1 MVTSDDMQ
9 SWAYLLAPT
18 FQFLN
23 SAGKPLTEG
32 WMEVYIA
39 GTRDKYYC
47 ASDFNGTLHPFQIP
61 LDSLGANI
69 VLADPSQAYDVYVYN
84 KFGSLIMSRYH
95 VFPSHGGGSSVLN
108 ITISSEDGTVTVIND
123 GNGNFDLSIKD
134 TVNRLDLIEQAVSGI
149 VNESFGYAIGHAY
162 TVNLDN
168 TINLINDVAS
178 GINYTQDM
186 NGFRLNPGHVYQFN
200 YNAKF
205 SCGENDRT
213 CSGKF
218 YLEGPNSIAQEW
230 LFDLDD
236 TYYHSQSFNGS
247 TVLVIPGDLPYYDV
261 KLKYAWDNA
270 YTNPPD
276 IDLNKIS
283 IVDVTTLLSTTVS
296 GISGS
301 YTGGDGIF
309 VNNETNI
316 ISVDMDY
323 INSHLNIDASE
334 IIASAVNIATAYTDA
349 RVTSVSGDLV
359 NLVAEVSASIPTGTV
374 TQVQSDWTETDT
386 SSKAYILNKPNETT
400 LCAGTNISIEVSGT
414 SAIISSSANSD
425 VTMADLISVSGTLN
439 DKIETV
445 SASIPDVSNYAT
457 RTEVNTVSGVLEG
470 QIQTVSAAIPDVS
483 SFITST
489 QASAIVGAV
498 SSVIENDIPDTS
510 DMATK
515 TWVGNQGYLTSVP
528 SQYVTDTEVA
538 SAIATAIAS
547 VPAQVQA
554 DWNESDSSS
563 KAYIQNKPDNYNL
576 VAGNNIGVSV
586 SGTNIIIS
594 ASGTDL
600 SNYATHSEVSAVSGN
615 LVELVNQVSAS
626 VPAAQVNADWTAVS
640 GKAEILNKPQESELV
655 AGPGVSIA
663 ASGNN
668 YVISAVVTGSPVLSG
683 YVTEVELETVSGNIV
698 NLIPDISGLATNEDL
713 QIVSGAIPDIS
724 GLATKQEVSSVS
736 GILQTE
742 IEVVSGNI
750 PTDYV
755 NLVAGDNIGISVSGT
770 NIVISAS
777 GGDLSSYATHS
788 EVSSVSGILEGQ
800 IQTVSASIPDV
811 SSFATESQVIA
822 VSGTLQTEVTAISG
836 IVSTLPT
843 AVPGIVAGSGINVSA
858 SGNDYIISCTVTGG
872 GETYNAG
879 DYIGISDN
887 TISVTGITDLVAGNA
902 ITITS
907 SGNSAII
914 SSTGEAQVQSDWNV
928 TDSNSKA
935 YIKNKPTIPAAQVQS
950 NWNETNTSSKAYI
963 QNKPTIHT
971 YTGASGISISND
983 VVTLDNPIGL
993 VAVSGIEITVSGTSA
1008 IISASGI
1015 MNILGD
1021 VETALANL

>member
-1 MVTSDDMQ
+1 MTNADDMN
-9 SWAYLLAPT
+9 SLCYLLAPT
-18 FQFLN
+18 FQFTN

-32 WMEVYIA
+32 WMEVYIS

-47 ASDFNGTLHPFQIP
+47 YSDWAGTLHPFQIP

-186 NGFRLNPGHVYQFN
+186 NGFRLTPGHVYQFN

-261 KLKYAWDNA
+261 KLKYAWDSA

-296 GISGS
+296 GVGGN

-316 ISVDMDY
+316 ISVDMGY
-323 INSHLNIDASE
+323 INEHLDIDATE
-334 IIASAVNIATAYTDA
+334 IIASAVNVATGYTN
-349 RVTSVSGDLV
+349 VTVSAVSGELVDLI
-359 NLVAEVSASIPTGTV
+359 NEVSASIPDA
-374 TQVQSDWTETDT
+374 QVQSDWTETDT
-386 SSKAYILNKPNETT
+386 SSKAYIQNKPNETT

-439 DKIETV
+439 NKIETV

-457 RTEVNTVSGVLEG
+457 ITEVNTVSGILEG
-470 QIQTVSAAIPDVS
+470 HIQTVSAAIPDVS

-528 SQYVTDTEVA
+528 SQYATDAEVA

-547 VPAQVQA
+547 VPAQVQS
-554 DWNESDSSS
+554 DWTESDSSS
-563 KAYIQNKPDNYNL
+563 KSYIKNKPDNYNL
-576 VAGNNIGVSV
+576 VAGDNIDISV
-586 SGTNIIIS
+586 SGTNIIVS

-640 GKAEILNKPQESELV
+640 GKAEILNKPQEHELV

-713 QIVSGAIPDIS
+713 QIVSAAIPDIS
-724 GLATKQEVSSVS
+724 GLATKQEVSSAS

-770 NIVISAS
+770 NIIISAS
-777 GGDLSSYATHS
+777 GTDPSSYATRT
-788 EVSSVSGILEGQ
+788 EVNTVSGVLEGQ
-800 IQTVSASIPDV
+800 IQTVSAAIPDV
-811 SSFATESQVIA
+811 SNFATETQVIA

-843 AVPGIVAGSGINVSA
+843 AVPGIVAGSGIDVTA

-902 ITITS
+902 ITITA

-971 YTGASGISISND
+971 YTGASGISISSD

-1015 MNILGD
+1015 MDVLGD

>member
-1 MVTSDDMQ
+1 MINADDMQ

-18 FQFLN
+18 FQFVN

-95 VFPSHGGGSSVLN
+95 VFPSHGGGSGVLN

-186 NGFRLNPGHVYQFN
+186 NGFRLTPGHVYQFN

-261 KLKYAWDNA
+261 KLKYAWDSA

-283 IVDVTTLLSTTVS
+283 IVDVTTL
-296 GISGS
+296 IMNNRN
-301 YTGGDGIF
+301 YTGASGVL
-309 VNNETNI
+309 VNDSNYI

-323 INSHLNIDASE
+323 INEHLDIDATE
-334 IIASAVNIATAYTDA
+334 IIASAVNVATGYTN
-349 RVTSVSGDLV
+349 VTVSAVSGELVDLI
-359 NLVAEVSASIPTGTV
+359 NEVSASIPDA
-374 TQVQSDWTETDT
+374 QVQSDWTETDT
-386 SSKAYILNKPNETT
+386 SSKAYIQNKPNETT

-414 SAIISSSANSD
+414 SAIVSTTNVATINDVSA
-425 VTMADLISVSGTLN
+425 VSGYLQNEIDNLPEQVQSNWT
-439 DKIETV
+439 ET
-445 SASIPDVSNYAT
+445 N
-457 RTEVNTVSGVLEG
+457 
-470 QIQTVSAAIPDVS
+470 
-483 SFITST
+483 
-489 QASAIVGAV
+489 
-498 SSVIENDIPDTS
+498 TS
-510 DMATK
+510 D
-515 TWVGNQGYLTSVP
+515 P
-528 SQYVTDTEVA
+528 S
-538 SAIATAIAS
+538 
-547 VPAQVQA
+547 
-554 DWNESDSSS
+554 
-563 KAYIQNKPDNYNL
+563 YIQNKPDNYDL
-576 VAGNNIGVSV
+576 VAGDNIGISVSGTDLIISASGTDLSDYATINDVSAVSGYLQNEINNIPDQVQSNWTETNVTDPSYIQNKPNNYNLIAGDNIGISV

-600 SNYATHSEVSAVSGN
+600 SDYATHSEVSAVSGN

-640 GKAEILNKPQESELV
+640 GKAEILNKPQEHELISG
-655 AGPGVSIA
+655 AGISIA
-663 ASGNN
+663 ASGDN
-668 YVISAVVTGSPVLSG
+668 YVISAVVTGTPVLTG

-713 QIVSGAIPDIS
+713 QIVSAAIPDIS
-724 GLATKQEVSSVS
+724 GLATKQEVSSASGTLNNKIDTVS
-736 GILQTE
+736 ASIPDISNLATKTEVQTVANDVQ
-742 IEVVSGNI
+742 VVSAAI
-750 PTDYV
+750 PDV
-755 NLVAGDNIGISVSGT
+755 
-770 NIVISAS
+770 
-777 GGDLSSYATHS
+777 SSYATRT
-788 EVSSVSGILEGQ
+788 EVNTVSGVLEGQ
-800 IQTVSASIPDV
+800 IQTVSAAIPDV
-811 SSFATESQVIA
+811 SNFATETQVIA
-822 VSGTLQTEVTAISG
+822 VSGTLQTEVMAISG

-902 ITITS
+902 ITITA

-928 TDSNSKA
+928 TDSSSKA

-971 YTGASGISISND
+971 YTGASGISISSD

-1015 MNILGD
+1015 MDILGD
-1021 VETALANL
+1021 VETALSNL

>member
-18 FQFLN
+18 FQFVN

-123 GNGNFDLSIKD
+123 GTGNFDLSIKD

-186 NGFRLNPGHVYQFN
+186 NGFRLTPGHVYQFN

-261 KLKYAWDNA
+261 KLKYAWDSA

-283 IVDVTTLLSTTVS
+283 IVDVTTLVMNNRN
-296 GISGS
+296 
-301 YTGGDGIF
+301 YTGASGVI
-309 VNNETNI
+309 VNDSNYI

-323 INSHLNIDASE
+323 INEHLDIDATE
-334 IIASAVNIATAYTDA
+334 IIASAVNVATGYTN
-349 RVTSVSGDLV
+349 VTVSAVSGELVDLI
-359 NLVAEVSASIPTGTV
+359 NEVSASIPDA
-374 TQVQSDWTETDT
+374 QVQSDWTETDT
-386 SSKAYILNKPNETT
+386 TSKAYIQNKPNETT

-414 SAIISSSANSD
+414 SAIVSTTNVATVND
-425 VTMADLISVSGTLN
+425 VTAVSGYLQN
-439 DKIETV
+439 EIDN
-445 SASIPDVSNYAT
+445 IPEQVQSNWA
-457 RTEVNTVSGVLEG
+457 E
-470 QIQTVSAAIPDVS
+470 
-483 SFITST
+483 
-489 QASAIVGAV
+489 
-498 SSVIENDIPDTS
+498 
-510 DMATK
+510 
-515 TWVGNQGYLTSVP
+515 
-528 SQYVTDTEVA
+528 TDTTDP
-538 SAIATAIAS
+538 S
-547 VPAQVQA
+547 
-554 DWNESDSSS
+554 
-563 KAYIQNKPDNYNL
+563 YIQNKPDNYDL
-576 VAGNNIGVSV
+576 VAGDNIGISV

-600 SNYATHSEVSAVSGN
+600 SNYATHSEVSSVSGN

-640 GKAEILNKPQESELV
+640 GKAEILNKPQEHELI
-655 AGPGVSIA
+655 AGAGISIA
-663 ASGNN
+663 ASGEN
-668 YVISAVVTGSPVLSG
+668 YVISAVVTGSPVLTG

-698 NLIPDISGLATNEDL
+698 NLIPDVSNFATNEDL
-713 QIVSGAIPDIS
+713 QIVSAAIPDIS
-724 GLATKQEVSSVS
+724 GLATKQEVSSASGTLDSKIDTVS
-736 GILQTE
+736 ASIPDISNLATKNEVQAVANYVQ
-742 IEVVSGNI
+742 VVSAAI
-750 PTDYV
+750 PDV
-755 NLVAGDNIGISVSGT
+755 
-770 NIVISAS
+770 
-777 GGDLSSYATHS
+777 SSYATRT
-788 EVSSVSGILEGQ
+788 EVNSVSGVLEGQ
-800 IQTVSASIPDV
+800 IQTVSAAIPDV
-811 SSFATESQVIA
+811 SNFATETQVIA
-822 VSGTLQTEVTAISG
+822 VSGTLQTEVMAISG

-843 AVPGIVAGSGINVSA
+843 AVPGIVAGSGIDVTA

-872 GETYNAG
+872 GGETYNAG
-879 DYIGISDN
+879 DYIGITDN

-902 ITITS
+902 ITITA

-928 TDSNSKA
+928 TDSSSKA

-971 YTGASGISISND
+971 YTGASGISISSD

-993 VAVSGIEITVSGTSA
+993 VAGTNVSIEVTGSSA
-1008 IISASGI
+1008 IISSSGGGGADVTMADLVSVSGTLQAEVQTVSGAIPDTTGMVTYSGNTAINHIQLVSALPASP
-1015 MNILGD
+1015 D
-1021 VETALANL
+1021 ANTLYLIPEA

>member
-1 MVTSDDMQ
+1 MINADDMQ

-18 FQFLN
+18 FQFVN

-108 ITISSEDGTVTVIND
+108 ITIESEDGTVIVNND
-123 GNGNFDLSIKD
+123 GNGNFDLSIKP
-134 TVNRLDLIEQAVSGI
+134 TVDRIDLLEQAVSGI
-149 VNESFGYAIGHAY
+149 VNESIGYAIGHAY

-186 NGFRLNPGHVYQFN
+186 NGFRLTPGHVYQFN

-230 LFDLDD
+230 VFDLDD

-247 TVLVIPGDLPYYDV
+247 TVLVIPGDLQYYDL
-261 KLKYAWDNA
+261 KLKYAWDND
-270 YTNPPD
+270 YNNPPD

-283 IVDVTTLLSTTVS
+283 IVDVTTILLNNRN
-296 GISGS
+296 
-301 YTGGDGIF
+301 YTGASGVL
-309 VNNETNI
+309 VNDSNYI

-323 INSHLNIDASE
+323 INEHLDIDATE
-334 IIASAVNIATAYTDA
+334 IIASAVNVATGYTN
-349 RVTSVSGDLV
+349 VTVSAVSGELVDLI
-359 NLVAEVSASIPTGTV
+359 NEVSASIPDA
-374 TQVQSDWTETDT
+374 QVQSDWTETDT
-386 SSKAYILNKPNETT
+386 SSKAYIQNKPDETT
-400 LCAGTNISIEVSGT
+400 LCAGTNISIEVSG
-414 SAIISSSANSD
+414 SSA
-425 VTMADLISVSGTLN
+425 VISTTNVATIDEVSAVSGYLQNEINNIPPQVQSNWT
-439 DKIETV
+439 ET
-445 SASIPDVSNYAT
+445 N
-457 RTEVNTVSGVLEG
+457 
-470 QIQTVSAAIPDVS
+470 
-483 SFITST
+483 
-489 QASAIVGAV
+489 
-498 SSVIENDIPDTS
+498 TS
-510 DMATK
+510 D
-515 TWVGNQGYLTSVP
+515 P
-528 SQYVTDTEVA
+528 S
-538 SAIATAIAS
+538 
-547 VPAQVQA
+547 
-554 DWNESDSSS
+554 
-563 KAYIQNKPDNYNL
+563 YIQNKPDNYNL
-576 VAGNNIGVSV
+576 VAGENIGISV
-586 SGTNIIIS
+586 SGVNIIIS
-594 ASGTDL
+594 ASATDL
-600 SNYATHSEVSAVSGN
+600 SDYATHSEVSSVSGTLQTEIEVVSGQIPTDYVTHNEVSAVSGN
-615 LVELVNQVSAS
+615 IVDIINQVSAS

-640 GKAEILNKPQESELV
+640 GKAEILNKPEESELI
-655 AGPGVSIA
+655 AGAGVSIS

-668 YVISAVVTGSPVLSG
+668 YIISAVVTGSPVLTG

-698 NLIPDISGLATNEDL
+698 NLIPDISGLATNADL
-713 QIVSGAIPDIS
+713 QIVSAAIPDIS
-724 GLATKQEVSSVS
+724 GLATKQEVSSASGTLNNKIDTVSAAIPDISNLATKTEVSNVEADVQIVSAAIPDISGLATKNEVQTVANDVQTVSAAIPDVSSYATRTEVNTVS
-736 GILQTE
+736 GTIVAMIPDTSNLATKTE
-742 IEVVSGNI
+742 
-750 PTDYV
+750 V
-755 NLVAGDNIGISVSGT
+755 NSVSGT
-770 NIVISAS
+770 
-777 GGDLSSYATHS
+777 
-788 EVSSVSGILEGQ
+788 LETE
-800 IQTVSASIPDV
+800 IQTVSAAIPDV
-811 SSFATESQVIA
+811 SNLASKSEVNA
-822 VSGTLQTEVTAISG
+822 VSGTLQTEVMAISG
-836 IVSTLPT
+836 VVSGLPT
-843 AVPGIVAGSGINVSA
+843 SVPSVIAGSGINVTA
-858 SGNDYIISCTVTGG
+858 SGTDYIVSCTVTGG
-872 GETYNAG
+872 GSTYQAG

-902 ITITS
+902 ITITA

-928 TDSNSKA
+928 TDSSSKA

-963 QNKPTIHT
+963 KNKPTIHT
-971 YTGASGISISND
+971 YTGASGISISSD

-1015 MNILGD
+1015 MDVLGD

>member
-1 MVTSDDMQ
+1 MTNADDMN
-9 SWAYLLAPT
+9 ALDYLLAAT
-18 FQFLN
+18 FQFVN

-32 WMEVYIA
+32 WMEVYIS
-39 GTRDKYYC
+39 GTRNKYYC
-47 ASDFNGTLHPFQIP
+47 YSDWAGTLHPFQIP

-84 KFGSLIMSRYH
+84 KFGSLIMTRYH

-108 ITISSEDGTVTVIND
+108 ITIGSEDGTVTVIND
-123 GNGNFDLSIKD
+123 GNGNFDLSIQD

-186 NGFRLNPGHVYQFN
+186 NGFRLIPGHVYQFN

-283 IVDVTTLLSTTVS
+283 IVDVTTLILNNRN
-296 GISGS
+296 
-301 YTGGDGIF
+301 YTGASGVI
-309 VNNETNI
+309 VNDSNYI

-323 INSHLNIDASE
+323 INEHLDIDATE
-334 IIASAVNIATAYTDA
+334 IIASAVNVATGYTN
-349 RVTSVSGDLV
+349 VTVSAVSGELVDLI
-359 NLVAEVSASIPTGTV
+359 NEVSASIPDA
-374 TQVQSDWTETDT
+374 QVQSDWTETDT
-386 SSKAYILNKPNETT
+386 SSKAYILNKPDETT
-400 LCAGTNISIEVSGT
+400 LCAGTNISIEVTGT
-414 SAIISSSANSD
+414 SAIVSTTNVATINDVSA
-425 VTMADLISVSGTLN
+425 VSG
-439 DKIETV
+439 
-445 SASIPDVSNYAT
+445 
-457 RTEVNTVSGVLEG
+457 
-470 QIQTVSAAIPDVS
+470 
-483 SFITST
+483 
-489 QASAIVGAV
+489 
-498 SSVIENDIPDTS
+498 
-510 DMATK
+510 
-515 TWVGNQGYLTSVP
+515 YL
-528 SQYVTDTEVA
+528 QNEIDN
-538 SAIATAIAS
+538 I
-547 VPAQVQA
+547 PAQVQSN
-554 DWNESDSSS
+554 WTETNTSDPS
-563 KAYIQNKPDNYNL
+563 YIQNKPDNYNL
-576 VAGNNIGVSV
+576 VAGDNIGISV

-600 SNYATHSEVSAVSGN
+600 SSYATHSEVNSVSGTLQAEIEVVSGNIPTDYVTHNEVSAVSGN

-668 YVISAVVTGSPVLSG
+668 YIISAVVTGSPVLTG
-683 YVTEVELETVSGNIV
+683 YVTEIELETVSGNIV

-713 QIVSGAIPDIS
+713 QIVSAAIPDIS

-736 GILQTE
+736 GTLNNKIDTVSASIPDISNLATKNEVQAVANDVQ
-742 IEVVSGNI
+742 VVSAAI
-750 PTDYV
+750 PDISGLATRTEV
-755 NLVAGDNIGISVSGT
+755 NTVSGT
-770 NIVISAS
+770 
-777 GGDLSSYATHS
+777 
-788 EVSSVSGILEGQ
+788 LEGQ
-800 IQTVSASIPDV
+800 IQTVSAAIPDV
-811 SSFATESQVIA
+811 SNFATETQVIA
-822 VSGTLQTEVTAISG
+822 VSGTLQTEVMAISG

-843 AVPGIVAGSGINVSA
+843 AVPSVIAGEGINVSA
-858 SGNDYIISCTVTGG
+858 SGNDYIVSCTVTGG
-872 GETYNAG
+872 GATYNAG

-902 ITITS
+902 ITITA

-928 TDSNSKA
+928 TDSSSKA

-971 YTGASGISISND
+971 YTAASGINITND
-983 VVTLDNPIGL
+983 VVTLDNPVGL
-993 VAVSGIEITVSGTSA
+993 VAGENITITVSGDSA
-1008 IISASGI
+1008 VIDTPVISVPSTAGLDTTKHYYLTWD
-1015 MNILGD
+1015 NTNGVHWEVGDLGEI
-1021 VETALANL
+1021 ETALANL

>member
-18 FQFLN
+18 FQFVN

-39 GTRDKYYC
+39 GTRNKYYC
-47 ASDFNGTLHPFQIP
+47 ASDFSGTLHPFQIP

-95 VFPSHGGGSSVLN
+95 VFPSHGGGSGVLN

-149 VNESFGYAIGHAY
+149 VNESLGYAIGHAY

-186 NGFRLNPGHVYQFN
+186 NGFRLTPGHVYQFN

-247 TVLVIPGDLPYYDV
+247 TVLVIPGDLQYYDL
-261 KLKYAWDNA
+261 KLKYAWDND

-283 IVDVTTLLSTTVS
+283 IVDVTTILLNNRN
-296 GISGS
+296 
-301 YTGGDGIF
+301 YTGASGVL
-309 VNNETNI
+309 VNDSNYI

-323 INSHLNIDASE
+323 INEHLDIDATE
-334 IIASAVNIATAYTDA
+334 IIASAVNIATGYTN
-349 RVTSVSGDLV
+349 VTVSAVSGELVDLI
-359 NLVAEVSASIPTGTV
+359 NEVSASIPDA
-374 TQVQSDWTETDT
+374 QVQSDWTETDT
-386 SSKAYILNKPNETT
+386 TSKAYILNKPNETT
-400 LCAGTNISIEVSGT
+400 LCAGTNISIEVTGT
-414 SAIISSSANSD
+414 SAIVSTTNVATINDVSAVSGYLQNEIDNIPAQVQSNWTETNISDPSYIQNKPDNYNLVAGDNIG
-425 VTMADLISVSGTLN
+425 ISVSGTNIVISASGTDLSNYATHSEVSAVSGNLVELVNEVSASVPAAQVNADWTAVSGKAEILN
-439 DKIETV
+439 KPQERELVAGPGVSIAASGNNYVISAVVTGSPVLTGYVTEVELETV
-445 SASIPDVSNYAT
+445 SGNIVNLIPDISGLATNADLQIVSAAIPDISGLATKQEVSSASGTLNNKIDTVSAAIPDISNLATKTEVQTVANDVQVVSAAIPDVSSYAT

-483 SFITST
+483 SFATET
-489 QASAIVGAV
+489 Q
-498 SSVIENDIPDTS
+498 
-510 DMATK
+510 
-515 TWVGNQGYLTSVP
+515 
-528 SQYVTDTEVA
+528 
-538 SAIATAIAS
+538 
-547 VPAQVQA
+547 
-554 DWNESDSSS
+554 
-563 KAYIQNKPDNYNL
+563 
-576 VAGNNIGVSV
+576 
-586 SGTNIIIS
+586 
-594 ASGTDL
+594 
-600 SNYATHSEVSAVSGN
+600 
-615 LVELVNQVSAS
+615 
-626 VPAAQVNADWTAVS
+626 
-640 GKAEILNKPQESELV
+640 
-655 AGPGVSIA
+655 
-663 ASGNN
+663 
-668 YVISAVVTGSPVLSG
+668 VIS
-683 YVTEVELETVSGNIV
+683 
-698 NLIPDISGLATNEDL
+698 
-713 QIVSGAIPDIS
+713 
-724 GLATKQEVSSVS
+724 
-736 GILQTE
+736 
-742 IEVVSGNI
+742 
-750 PTDYV
+750 
-755 NLVAGDNIGISVSGT
+755 
-770 NIVISAS
+770 
-777 GGDLSSYATHS
+777 
-788 EVSSVSGILEGQ
+788 
-800 IQTVSASIPDV
+800 
-811 SSFATESQVIA
+811 
-822 VSGTLQTEVTAISG
+822 VSGTLQTEVMAISG

-872 GETYNAG
+872 GGGTTYNAG

-902 ITITS
+902 ITITA

-971 YTGASGISISND
+971 YTGASGISISSD

-993 VAVSGIEITVSGTSA
+993 VAVSGIDLVVSGTSA
-1008 IISASGI
+1008 ILCASGI
-1015 MNILGD
+1015 MTTLGD